1 MIQKIFR
8 NFKVICV
15 LTFFLVLI
23 QRAGAEEAE
32 LSEAGTASETQ
43 TVQDT
48 LMQMGNGMSLH
59 KQNYL
64 LPLTWGSNDSKLK
77 DAELK
82 FQLSLKQRLF
92 DTDFYIAYT
101 QKSFWRI
108 LDDADSR
115 PFRETNY
122 NPEIFYRL
130 VPENNPLGNW
140 GADIGYE
147 HESNGSKELT
157 SRSWDRL
164 YIAPYYGYKKFRADL
179 KFWYRIKED
188 TDEDDNPDIE
198 DYLGHGEMKLWYEW
212 TDNQM
217 LTLIGRLNP
226 GTGRGSMQLDYSR
239 PGFRHNIF
247 FFAQLW
253 TGYGESLIDYNNYI
267 TAFGI
272 GIMFKR

>member
-1 MIQKIFR
+1 ML
-8 NFKVICV
+8 ICV
-15 LTFFLVLI
+15 LGFLFVLI
-23 QRAGAEEAE
+23 SRAGAEEEE
-32 LSEAGTASETQ
+32 LSEAVPAVNQTQ

-48 LMQMGNGMSLH
+48 LMQMGRGMSLH

-64 LPLTWGSNDSKLK
+64 LPLTWGNNDSKLK

-92 DTDFYIAYT
+92 DTNFYIAYT

-108 LDDADSR
+108 LDEADSR

-130 VPENNPLGNW
+130 LPENNPLGNW
-140 GADIGYE
+140 GADVGYE
-147 HESNGSKELT
+147 HESNGSRELT

-164 YIAPYYGYKKFRADL
+164 YITPYYEYKKIRADL
-179 KFWYRIKED
+179 KLWYRIKED
-188 TDEDDNPDIE
+188 ADKDDNPDIE
-198 DYLGHGEMKLWYEW
+198 DYFGHGEMKLWYEW
-212 TDNQM
+212 PDNQM
-217 LTLIGRLNP
+217 LTLIGRLNT

-239 PGFRHNIF
+239 PGFGRNIF
-247 FFAQLW
+247 FFAQVW
-253 TGYGESLIDYNNYI
+253 TGYGESLIDYNNSV